1 MGLSLVGNSGDTN
14 QTTNN
19 YDYTASLNPQLDLD
33 GAAGGVLGLSIA
45 PQAVGGSVGDVE
57 TNLEDYYAPVSITS
71 TGDNLGDSALSSLS
85 SLAALG
91 QTNQTATGGAS
102 STSTSGSLSADL
114 SSLFSGNSIYYI
126 LAAIVIFF
134 LAEHK

>member
-1 MGLSLVGNSGDTN
+1 MGFSLVGNSGDTK

-19 YDYTASLNPQLDLD
+19 YDYTASLNPQLDFD
-33 GAAGGVLGLSIA
+33 GAGGGVLGLTVDPLA
-45 PQAVGGSVGDVE
+45 QGGSIGDIE
-57 TNLEDYYAPVSITS
+57 TDLNDYYAPVSITT

-85 SLAALG
+85 SLAAANAA
-91 QTNQTATGGAS
+91 NQVTPAATASAS
-102 STSTSGSLSADL
+102 MSSGISDDL
-114 SSLFSGNSIYYI
+114 SSLFSGNSIYYV